1 MFNYKQTKSLLGLLG
16 VTTLLVYF
24 SPDHIS
30 LCQLQ
35 LPVGTSKAAGLDW
48 LSQLSSLY
56 WLTGCLESSPPDS

>member
-30 LCQLQ
+30 LRQLP
-35 LPVGTSKAAGLDW
+35 LPVGRQQPAS
-48 LSQLSSLY
+48 
-56 WLTGCLESSPPDS
+56 